1 MQLVMAAANS
11 YPDISVIL
19 DLLRNGV
26 SPDSIYAFLV
36 KASKL
41 SKLGLRIREKEE
53 KEERRK
59 TMSNESVGDENRG

>member
-1 MQLVMAAANS
+1 M
-11 YPDISVIL
+11 

-41 SKLGLRIREKEE
+41 SKLGQRIREKEE
-53 KEERRK
+53 NEEKEKRRQNENLGDERRSSSK
-59 TMSNESVGDENRG
+59 Q